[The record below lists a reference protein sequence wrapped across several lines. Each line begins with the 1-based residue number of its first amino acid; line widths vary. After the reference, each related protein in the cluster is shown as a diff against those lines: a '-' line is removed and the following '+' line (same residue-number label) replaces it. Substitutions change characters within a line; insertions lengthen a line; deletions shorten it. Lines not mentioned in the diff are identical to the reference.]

1 MFNNVIYF
9 IIVLLIFNISY
20 PENSQGNPLSYSL
33 AMIFI
38 CWAVFLFY
46 CRHGFS
52 RLAYQYRNGTGD
64 NLSNRYH
71 GLVLQLSIFSIFLF
85 SLDVYIFQL
94 KYWLHAIP
102 GVKQFSVLEGI
113 LAISVFL
120 FYLATIWYC
129 SHAAYTLLFKSDIN
143 RRSFIISNL
152 KLNLPILF
160 PWLVL
165 SCFYDLIALSPWSG
179 PEDFL
184 GRIEGQIIFFAF
196 FLTILMIFIPLFI
209 QKWWGC
215 TPLGQSDRI
224 NEIKEF
230 LDKMGFRYRDLM
242 RWPIFEGRI
251 MTAGIMGVMPRYRY
265 ILITDSLMDILS
277 VEELKAVMAH
287 EVGHARYGHLYFYV
301 LFFLGYIAISFGLF
315 EIFSNL
321 LAFNPFLIE
330 LLNRTGGQAANL
342 FYLILSIPIL
352 LTLLFYFR
360 FLMGFFMRN
369 FERQADLY
377 SAVAMGSPAPTI
389 SSLEK
394 IALIS
399 GKTRDLPSWHHFSI
413 KERVDYLWRFLKE
426 PNLLNRHNRMIALSF
441 AVYLICAVGLGY
453 YLNFSPMKQ
462 DLQYRLISNMLQRQ
476 ISEDPGNIELVRS
489 LAIVYYEMNR
499 YTEAKETYKRVLLL
513 DGEQAIALNNL
524 AWLLVT
530 APEEGLRDPE
540 RALVLAEK
548 AVAIERSPTFLD
560 TLAEAYYANGL
571 VQKAIETINEA
582 IALERG
588 DDRYY
593 RKQLERFSASPN
605 YSERNK

>member
-9 IIVLLIFNISY
+9 IIVLLVFNISY

-38 CWAVFLFY
+38 CWVVFLFY
-46 CRHGFS
+46 CRHGFN
-52 RLAYQYRNGTGD
+52 RLAYQYRNGIGN

-71 GLVLQLSIFSIFLF
+71 GLILQLSVFAIFLF

-129 SHAAYTLLFKSDIN
+129 SHTAYTLLFKSDIN

-165 SCFYDLIALSPWSG
+165 SFFYDLIALSPWSG

-196 FLTILMIFIPLFI
+196 FLTILMIFMPLFI
-209 QKWWGC
+209 QNWWGC
-215 TPLGQSDRI
+215 TPFGRSDRI
-224 NEIKEF
+224 DEIKGF

-265 ILITDSLMDILS
+265 ILITDSLMEILS

-287 EVGHARYGHLYFYV
+287 EVGHAKYGHLYFYV

-321 LAFNPFLIE
+321 LGFNPFLIE
-330 LLNRTGGQAANL
+330 LLNKTGAQATNL

-352 LTLLFYFR
+352 FTILIYFR

-399 GKTRDLPSWHHFSI
+399 GKIRDLPSWHHFSI

-426 PNLLNRHNRMIALSF
+426 PDLVNRHNRMIALSF
-441 AVYLICAVGLGY
+441 AIYLICAVGLGY

-462 DLQYRLISNMLQRQ
+462 DLQYRLINNMLQRQ
-476 ISEDPGNIELVRS
+476 ISEDPDNIDLVRS
-489 LAIVYYEMNR
+489 LAIAYHEMNR
-499 YTEAKETYKRVLLL
+499 YAEAKEAYERVLLL

-530 APEEGLRDPE
+530 VPDEGLRDPK
-540 RALVLAEK
+540 RALLLAER
-548 AVAIERSPTFLD
+548 AVAIEKSPTYLD
-560 TLAEAYYANGL
+560 TLAEAYYANGS

-582 IALERG
+582 IALEKG
-588 DDRYY
+588 DDGYY
-593 RKQLERFSASPN
+593 RKQLERFSASFN